1 MVRYLRR
8 IMIIS
13 SFLIAVFIFLAG
25 LYVGT
30 FFDSSRIIDVNEI
43 LIKAQM
49 DIDSLVTE
57 NDFFNTFVVTDCD
70 LLNNRMNY
78 LSGSLGEIGRTLSRY
93 DAKNM
98 MSEQEYDIL
107 KEKYFLLELKVYN
120 LKKRTSDLCTADIQ
134 PTILFFYNTKN
145 NQESLNQGYALDSI
159 VKNNKKLSIFSFDA
173 DFNNTAIKSLIF
185 YYNITSTPTIVINF
199 NDKHAGY
206 VSEGEINALILNN
219 KGVVVNKK

>member
-1 MVRYLRR
+1 M
-8 IMIIS
+8 
-13 SFLIAVFIFLAG
+13 VFIFLAG

-30 FFDSSRIIDVNEI
+30 FFDSSRIVDVNEI

-49 DIDSLVTE
+49 DTDSLVTE
-57 NDFFNTFVVTDCD
+57 NDFFNTFAVTDCN

-78 LSGSLGEIGRTLSRY
+78 LGERLGEIGRTLSRY

-98 MSEQEYDIL
+98 MSKQEYDIL

-134 PTILFFYNTKN
+134 PTVLFFYNTKN

-159 VKNNKKLSIFSFDA
+159 VKNNKEISIFSFDV
-173 DFNNTAIKSLIF
+173 DFNNSAVRSLIF
-185 YYNITSTPTIVINF
+185 YYNVTSIPTIVVNF
-199 NDKHAGY
+199 NDKHEGFI
-206 VSEGEINALILNN
+206 SEREINAFILNSKN
-219 KGVVVNKK
+219 VVVNKK